1 MRIVILNNW
10 DNVLSSMDN
19 DLPEALHFYDDTLH
33 LYLTGTASTFEFTAT
48 TEHEDSEY
56 LNVGNKLA
64 FVDDY
69 DRQYYMNIVN
79 TSQDENEIK
88 VTAYSG
94 TLTML
99 NDVVSKFEGS
109 SMTFRQYVKK
119 FDANG
124 IITIGLF
131 ELDESATRS
140 IKWESTATLLN
151 RLFSI
156 ATNFDAE
163 VEFIPCL
170 NKDNSLKS
178 ITMNVYNEHDDD
190 HQGIGRDRT
199 DYIIR
204 YGKEIE
210 GITREISIEDLY
222 TAIVPTGKD
231 GMTLIGWKDNT
242 DTYDSEGNLYRYQ
255 KGDGIIYAM
264 SARDSY
270 PAMLSEFHYIYKQY
284 EYDTSDQATLYGHAL
299 SQLKKYS
306 KPQATYEVEG
316 YIDGSIGDTF
326 TIVDQEFEPELFLS
340 ARIVEQEVS
349 FTDPTKNKT
358 TFDNFYELES
368 QLSDQILS
376 QVANLIDKNLPYT
389 VRIVANQTTFKGTPI
404 NTTLKAWVYRGGE
417 QISYSN
423 LLQRGYQVLWSSDGT
438 SAAGDTYIAKGS
450 GTTLTVTCSIEERG

>member
-1 MRIVILNNW
+1 MRISILDNW
-10 DNVLSSMDN
+10 DDVLSSMDN

-56 LNVGNKLA
+56 LKVGNKLA

-131 ELDESATRS
+131 ELDELATRS

-178 ITMNVYNEHDDD
+178 ITMNVYNEHDDE

-349 FTDPTKNKT
+349 FTDPTQNKT

-389 VRIVANQTTFKGTPI
+389 LRIVANQTTFKGTPI

-423 LLQRGYQVLWSSDGT
+423 LLQRGYLVLWSSDGT
-438 SAAGDTYIAKGS
+438 LATGETYTAKGS

>member
-1 MRIVILNNW
+1 MRISILDNW
-10 DNVLSSMDN
+10 DDVLSSMDN

-56 LNVGNKLA
+56 LKVGNKLA

-131 ELDESATRS
+131 ELDELATRS

-178 ITMNVYNEHDDD
+178 ITMNVYNEHDDE

-349 FTDPTKNKT
+349 FTDPTQNKT

-389 VRIVANQTTFKGTPI
+389 LRIVANQTTFKGTPI

-423 LLQRGYQVLWSSDGT
+423 LLQRGYLILWNSGGT
-438 SAAGDTYIAKGS
+438 LATGETYTAKGS
-450 GTTLTVTCSIEERG
+450 GTTLTVTCSIEARG

>member
-1 MRIVILNNW
+1 MRISILDNW

-33 LYLTGTASTFEFTAT
+33 LYLTGTASTFEFTT
-48 TEHEDSEY
+48 STEHEDSEN
-56 LNVGNKLA
+56 LKVGNKLA
-64 FVDDY
+64 FVDEY

-99 NDVVSKFEGS
+99 NDVVPKFEGT
-109 SMTFRQYVKK
+109 SMTFKQYVQK
-119 FDANG
+119 FDANN

-131 ELDESATRS
+131 ELDAASTRS
-140 IKWESTATLLN
+140 IKWDSTATFLN

-163 VEFIPCL
+163 VEFIPNL
-170 NKDNSLKS
+170 DKDYTLKS
-178 ITMNVYNEHDDD
+178 ITMNVYKEHDDD

-199 DYIIR
+199 DYVIR

-222 TAIVPTGKD
+222 TAIIATGKD
-231 GMTLIGWKDNT
+231 DMNLIGWHDNI

-264 SARDSY
+264 TARDNY
-270 PAMLSEFHYIYKQY
+270 PAMLSEYHYIYKQY
-284 EYDTSDQATLYGHAL
+284 EYDTSDKATLYGNAL

-306 KPQATYEVEG
+306 KPQATYEVTG

-349 FTDPTKNKT
+349 FTDSTQNKT

-389 VRIVANQTTFKGTPI
+389 VRIVADQTTFKGAPI
-404 NTTLKAWVYRGGE
+404 DTTLTAWVYRGGE
-417 QISYSN
+417 QITYSN
-423 LLQRGYQVLWSSDGT
+423 LLQRGYQVVWSNGEESATGETYVAQGSD
-438 SAAGDTYIAKGS
+438 AI
-450 GTTLTVTCSIEERG
+450 LTVTCSIEERG

>member
-10 DNVLSSMDN
+10 DNVLSIMDN

-255 KGDGIIYAM
+255 KEM
-264 SARDSY
+264 
-270 PAMLSEFHYIYKQY
+270 
-284 EYDTSDQATLYGHAL
+284 
-299 SQLKKYS
+299 
-306 KPQATYEVEG
+306 
-316 YIDGSIGDTF
+316 
-326 TIVDQEFEPELFLS
+326 ELFMQCLPE
-340 ARIVEQEVS
+340 IVIRQ
-349 FTDPTKNKT
+349 
-358 TFDNFYELES
+358 
-368 QLSDQILS
+368 
-376 QVANLIDKNLPYT
+376 
-389 VRIVANQTTFKGTPI
+389 
-404 NTTLKAWVYRGGE
+404 
-417 QISYSN
+417 
-423 LLQRGYQVLWSSDGT
+423 
-438 SAAGDTYIAKGS
+438 
-450 GTTLTVTCSIEERG
+450 C

>member
-1 MRIVILNNW
+1 MRISILDNW
-10 DNVLSSMDN
+10 DDVLSSMDN

-56 LNVGNKLA
+56 LKVGNKLA

-131 ELDESATRS
+131 ELDELATRS

-178 ITMNVYNEHDDD
+178 ITMNVYNEHDDE

-349 FTDPTKNKT
+349 FTDPTQNKT

-389 VRIVANQTTFKGTPI
+389 LRIVANQTTFKGTPI

-423 LLQRGYQVLWSSDGT
+423 LLQRGYLVLWSGDGT
-438 SAAGDTYIAKGS
+438 LATGETYTAKGS

>member
-1 MRIVILNNW
+1 MRISILDNW
-10 DNVLSSMDN
+10 DDVLSSMDN

-56 LNVGNKLA
+56 LKVGNKLA

-131 ELDESATRS
+131 ELNESATRS

-178 ITMNVYNEHDDD
+178 ITMNVYHEHDEE

-204 YGKEIE
+204 YGQGIE

-264 SARDSY
+264 SARDNY

-284 EYDTSDQATLYGHAL
+284 EYDTSDQATLYGNAL

-306 KPQATYEVEG
+306 KPQATYEVTG

-326 TIVDQEFEPELFLS
+326 TIVDQEFEPELYLS

-349 FTDPTKNKT
+349 FTDPTQNKT

-423 LLQRGYQVLWSSDGT
+423 LLQRGYLVLWNSGGT
-438 SAAGDTYIAKGS
+438 SATGETYTAKGS
-450 GTTLTVTCSIEERG
+450 GTTLTVTCSIEARG

>member
-1 MRIVILNNW
+1 MRISILDNW

-19 DLPEALHFYDDTLH
+19 DLPEALHFCDDTLH

-56 LNVGNKLA
+56 LKAGNKLA

-119 FDANG
+119 FDVNG
-124 IITIGLF
+124 IISIGLF

-170 NKDNSLKS
+170 NNDYSLKS
-178 ITMNVYNEHDDD
+178 ITMNVYKEHDDD

-199 DYIIR
+199 DYVIR

-264 SARDSY
+264 SARDNY

-284 EYDTSDQATLYGHAL
+284 EYDY
-299 SQLKKYS
+299 
-306 KPQATYEVEG
+306 
-316 YIDGSIGDTF
+316 
-326 TIVDQEFEPELFLS
+326 
-340 ARIVEQEVS
+340 
-349 FTDPTKNKT
+349 
-358 TFDNFYELES
+358 NFYS
-368 QLSDQILS
+368 YKIAIRVVYNFSYSLSLGIAILS
-376 QVANLIDKNLPYT
+376 
-389 VRIVANQTTFKGTPI
+389 
-404 NTTLKAWVYRGGE
+404 
-417 QISYSN
+417 
-423 LLQRGYQVLWSSDGT
+423 
-438 SAAGDTYIAKGS
+438 
-450 GTTLTVTCSIEERG
+450 